1 MILTTCIK
9 QSCVIA
15 IAMLFFCGCTSNT
28 GPKVFVELTYNSAS
42 SDAKLHYANVI
53 SGEDKFHWYGIY
65 PDKKKTITLYPG
77 ERSYNKVTLFYQLAD
92 DKPKQVWEGPEFLTE
107 LGYRIHITIH
117 ESGNITERSC
127 NLPCDLN
134 S

>member
-1 MILTTCIK
+1 MILGTYIK
-9 QSCVIA
+9 QSCFIA
-15 IAMLFFCGCTSNT
+15 IAMLIFGGCTSNN
-28 GPKVFVELTYNSAS
+28 GPKVIVELTYNSAS
-42 SDAKLHYANVI
+42 SSAKLYYANVI
-53 SGEDKFHWYGIY
+53 SGGDKFHWYGIFAG
-65 PDKKKTITLYPG
+65 KKETITLYPG
-77 ERSYNKVTLFYQLAD
+77 ERSYNTVTLFYQLSM

-117 ESGNITERSC
+117 ESGKITERSC